1 MSENTPTLVSTNP
14 SDGSVVWRGTPAGPE
29 DVTGAVAAARSA
41 FPGWA
46 TTPLEERVA
55 VVRRFAEVV
64 ESHAGELAALISA
77 ETGKTLWDSRGEV
90 SAVIGKVPISIEA
103 HEVRTGTRVVDL
115 GGMTSVTRHRPHGVM
130 AVFGPYNF
138 PAHLPNG
145 HIVPALIAGN
155 TVVLKPSEQ
164 APAVAE
170 AMESHWREAGLPPG
184 VLNLVQ
190 GATDTGRALAAADID
205 GLLFTGSARTGA
217 LLHRQFGGHPE
228 KLLALEMGGNNA
240 LVVMAVADVTAAVA
254 HTVLSAY
261 LSAGQRCTCARRLV
275 VPEGPWGDEFVG
287 RLAVAISR
295 ITVGD
300 PTDEV
305 FMGPLI
311 SPAAAEGLLAAQEHL
326 ISLGAEAIVP
336 LTRLERG
343 PAFVRPGLLDVS
355 GVTDPPDE
363 EYFGPLLQVVRHRSL
378 GHAIEIA
385 NRTRFGLSAG
395 ILTDDPTDWETFLSG
410 VRAGVVNLNRPLTGA
425 SSRAPFGGI
434 GVSGNHRPS
443 AFYAADYCAHPVAS
457 IEAATLSPPPVPTG
471 LDADVFGPSLPDE
484 PAP

>member
-1 MSENTPTLVSTNP
+1 MSDSLVSTSP
-14 SDGSVVWRGTPAGPE
+14 ADGSVVWSGTPATAE
-29 DVTGAVAAARSA
+29 QVTAAVATARET

-46 TTPLEERVA
+46 ATPLAQRVA
-55 VVRRFAEVV
+55 LVRRYAEVV
-64 ESHAGELAALISA
+64 GEHSEELASLISA

-90 SAVIGKVPISIEA
+90 SAVIGKVAISIEA
-103 HEVRTGTRVVDL
+103 HEDRTGTRTIDL

-155 TVVLKPSEQ
+155 TIVFKPSEET
-164 APAVAE
+164 PAVAE
-170 AMESHWREAGLPPG
+170 AMASFWEEAGLPAG
-184 VLNLVQ
+184 VLNVVQ
-190 GATDTGRALAAADID
+190 GAADTGRALAAADID

-240 LVVMAVADVTAAVA
+240 LVVMPVADITAAVA

-275 VPEGPWGDEFVG
+275 VPEGPWGEEFVE
-287 RLAVAISR
+287 RLAGAVSR

-300 PTDEV
+300 PSGEV
-305 FMGPLI
+305 FMGPLV
-311 SPAAAEGLLAAQEHL
+311 SARAAEGLLAAQDRL
-326 ISLGAEAIVP
+326 VSLGARAIVP
-336 LTRLERG
+336 MSRLEMG
-343 PAFVRPGLLDVS
+343 PAFVSPGLLDVE
-355 GVTDPPDE
+355 GVTGLPDE
-363 EYFGPLLQVVRHRSL
+363 EYFGPLLQVLRHRSL
-378 GHAIEIA
+378 AHAVEIA
-385 NRTRFGLSAG
+385 NDTRFGLSAG
-395 ILTDDPTDWETFLSG
+395 ILTDDASDWQTFLSG

-425 SSRAPFGGI
+425 SSRAPFGGV

-443 AFYAADYCAHPVAS
+443 AYYAADYCSYPVAS
-457 IEAATLSPPPVPTG
+457 IEATTLEPPPVPTG
-471 LDADVFGPSLPDE
+471 LDPELFTPDPPCR